1 MLLELIL
8 EFHAWSTSRPEFE
21 SASAGDALLDETQSI
36 MNIER
41 EQGMSLFSFG
51 MGVIIQSLR
60 HSWPPALLIFSP
72 AHLSSVDFKAHILTP
87 PPQSKPDS
95 DFSNSSNV
103 SRLLLLLLLVASVS
117 NAHLWSTSYWQSFLH
132 STSVYC
138 LLFFGF

>member
-1 MLLELIL
+1 MLLELVL

-60 HSWPPALLIFSP
+60 HSWPLALLIFSP
-72 AHLSSVDFKAHILTP
+72 AHLSSVDFKAHILTIYL
-87 PPQSKPDS
+87 QSTALGGLKTNFNLFVPGS
-95 DFSNSSNV
+95 ASAESKAP
-103 SRLLLLLLLVASVS
+103 LLIYLAGLTCTED
-117 NAHLWSTSYWQSFLH
+117 N
-132 STSVYC
+132 
-138 LLFFGF
+138 G